1 MRSPT
6 VSSKPDKSIVMAA
19 KRGRPSGSKIL
30 AGLRDAVAH
39 AHGDA
44 TAARVSTKPNDQ
56 RLAGMPAGHPTSKR
70 GRPTAYTPK
79 IAAEIC
85 KRLSEGETLEEVCR
99 SDHIPASS
107 TVRLWIVE
115 DREGFSALHA
125 RAREAQA
132 LRWAEEVVEISDDGS
147 NDWMERNVG
156 DGETITVADHEHIS
170 RSKLRVDTRKWLLAK
185 VLPKIYGDKV
195 AVTGEGG
202 GPLVVEIVRFGD
214 AKD

>member
-19 KRGRPSGSKIL
+19 KRGRPS
-30 AGLRDAVAH
+30 V
-39 AHGDA
+39 
-44 TAARVSTKPNDQ
+44 
-56 RLAGMPAGHPTSKR
+56 
-70 GRPTAYTPK
+70 YTPK

-85 KRLSEGETLEEVCR
+85 ERIAKGESLREICR
-99 SDHIPASS
+99 SEHMPDEH
-107 TVRLWIVE
+107 TVRMWHVE
-115 DREGFSALHA
+115 DREGFSPHYTRAVQA
-125 RAREAQA
+125 RAE
-132 LRWAEEVVEISDDGS
+132 RWAEEVVEISDDGS

-170 RSKLRVDTRKWLLAK
+170 RSKLRVDTRKWLLSK
-185 VLPKIYGDKV
+185 VLPKVYGDKV

-202 GPLVVEIVRFGD
+202 GPLVVEIVRFAD